1 VKVRRRSASFYGAA
15 LAVSAALVALAG
27 CGGSVAAMPDRQQM
41 VALYVV
47 DHNGLTPRADTVL
60 VPYSSP
66 FQFVLARCVTNANDL
81 TNLVFA
87 IAEKAADV
95 GGHPVSNLQTL
106 DALASLTTWRSSVP
120 HGCGYIDD
128 VAEAQLENHA

>member
-1 VKVRRRSASFYGAA
+1 MRVTRRSARLYCA
-15 LAVSAALVALAG
+15 LVAVSAALVVLAG

-41 VALYVV
+41 IALYVV
-47 DHNGLTPRADTVL
+47 DHDGLLPRADTVL
-60 VPYSSP
+60 RPYSSA

-87 IAEKAADV
+87 IAEKASDV
-95 GGHPVSNLQTL
+95 GGYPVSNLQTL
-106 DALASLTTWRSSVP
+106 DMLASLTTWRASVP
-120 HGCGYIDD
+120 HGCGYIDN